1 MMKPKTISP
10 RPSGGLRRPLR
21 LGISRCLLGDEVRFD
36 GGHKREV
43 FLTETLSQF
52 VQWVPVCPEV
62 EVGMGVPREPVH
74 LIGSATSPRLV
85 TVTSGID
92 HTGAMKRFLRK
103 RVRELEALDLS
114 GYVFK
119 KDSPSCGMERVS
131 VFDRHGTPSRQGV
144 GMFARVFMQH
154 FPLIPVE
161 DEGRLNNPILRE
173 NFIERIFA
181 YGRWQDLMR
190 NRVTRPAIVTFHTAH
205 KYQLLSHS
213 RLHHQ
218 ALGRLVAE
226 AHRFTPTDLAGR
238 YGAVFMEGLK
248 ARATVHKHVNVLQ
261 HMAGHFTDRLNPAER
276 SELHDVI
283 ENYHGGLTPLIL
295 PITLIRHHANQF
307 GIGYL
312 QDQFYLNPHPQ
323 ELILRNRT

>member
-10 RPSGGLRRPLR
+10 RPPGGLRRPLR

-92 HTGAMKRFLRK
+92 HTGAMTRFSRK

-119 KDSPSCGMERVS
+119 KDSPSCGMERVR

-173 NFIERIFA
+173 NFLERIFA
-181 YGRWQDLMR
+181 YGRWQDFMQGAP
-190 NRVTRPAIVTFHTAH
+190 TRHALVRFHTAH
-205 KYQLLSHS
+205 KYQLLAHS
-213 RLHHQ
+213 RTRYQ

-226 AHRFTPTDLAGR
+226 ADRYTPTALARR
-238 YGAVFMEGLK
+238 YGALFMECLK
-248 ARATVHKHVNVLQ
+248 VRATLRKNTNVLQ
-261 HMAGHFTDRLNPAER
+261 HMAGHFTSRLSRPER
-276 SELHDVI
+276 VEFLDMI
-283 ENYHGGLTPLIL
+283 EEYRQGLIPLIV
-295 PITLIRHHANQF
+295 PIVLLRHHVNRL
-307 GIGYL
+307 GIDYL
-312 QDQFYLNPHPQ
+312 QDQVYLNPHPK
-323 ELILRNRT
+323 ELMLRNRI